1 MKGERVIIRNI
12 NENNTVPIWEKLLLS
27 VEEASKY
34 SGIGKHRLREMLD
47 EDDCDFV
54 VRKGT
59 HKLVKRKQ
67 FEKYIDLIELM

>member
-1 MKGERVIIRNI
+1 MRNI
-12 NENNTVPIWEKLLLS
+12 SEKNKVPIWEKLLLS
-27 VEEASKY
+27 VEEASIY

-47 EDDCDFV
+47 DENCDFL

-67 FEKYIDLIELM
+67 LEKFIDLAELV